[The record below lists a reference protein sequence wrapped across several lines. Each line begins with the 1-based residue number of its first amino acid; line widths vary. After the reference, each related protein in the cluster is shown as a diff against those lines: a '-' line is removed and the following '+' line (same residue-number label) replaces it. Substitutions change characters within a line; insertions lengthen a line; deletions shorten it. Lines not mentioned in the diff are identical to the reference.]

1 MVGSFAIRYF
11 CGRFLDRK
19 MVAWMI
25 GEVYSLS
32 FFVGGFF
39 NLLEVRDSE
48 RSVDLKSMGKGAQ
61 KCAKYNKERWWY

>member
-1 MVGSFAIRYF
+1 
-11 CGRFLDRK
+11 